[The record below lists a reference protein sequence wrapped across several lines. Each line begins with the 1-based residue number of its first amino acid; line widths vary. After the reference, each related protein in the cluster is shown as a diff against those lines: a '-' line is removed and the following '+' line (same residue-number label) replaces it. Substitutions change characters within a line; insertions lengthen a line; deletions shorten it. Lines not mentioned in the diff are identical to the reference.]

1 MNFKATKFLPED
13 AATLASFLNNQY
25 QDYWSLTSLAY
36 MREPKIK
43 PIVTPA
49 ELVAADQ
56 LPNRIGTYL
65 LWHDKQ
71 IISMLQIDDK
81 CGDGQIAVFSG
92 AETHPGFQK
101 RGTFWRHLGNQC
113 LREMCTRGF
122 ERMEAITWPF
132 NRKGI
137 PLYKRMGFR
146 ALPGTHLIMENY
158 LPAILRQPVARDF
171 FIQHDFIRTLKNRRS
186 YGYDSESIQ
195 ELNLFIYHWQ
205 AKGDELIV
213 CVDWQRKQI
222 ISIKARRRSMVE
234 EMKATTLGV
243 TG

>member
-1 MNFKATKFLPED
+1 MNFIATKFLPEN
-13 AATLASFLNNQY
+13 AATLAVFLNNQY
-25 QDYWSLTSLAY
+25 QEHWSLTSLAY
-36 MREPKIK
+36 MRESKIK
-43 PIVTPA
+43 PIITPA
-49 ELVAADQ
+49 ELMAADQ

-65 LWHDKQ
+65 LWHDGQ

-81 CGDGQIAVFSG
+81 CGDGQVAVFSG
-92 AETHPGFQK
+92 AETHPDYQK

-122 ERMEAITWPF
+122 ERLEAITWFF

-137 PLYKRMGFR
+137 PLYKRIGFR

-158 LPAILRQPVARDF
+158 LPAILRQPMARDF
-171 FIQHDFIRTLKNRRS
+171 FTRHDFIRTLKNRRS

-195 ELNLFIYHWQ
+195 KLNLFIYHWQ

-213 CVDWQRKQI
+213 RVDWQRKQI
-222 ISIKARRRSMVE
+222 FSIQASKRNMVE
-234 EMKATTLGV
+234 EMEATKLRA